1 MASKRGEEK
10 KRKKFDVRR
19 EVSAGGLIWR
29 RRNSSLIEV
38 VLVRPAGKK
47 NWVLPKGHIESG
59 ESILDAALR
68 EAKEESGLKVKAGEP
83 LGNVSYIYSWR
94 FDPANPPVRIFK
106 RVHFFLM
113 QCVGGDTSAHD
124 HEIDQ
129 VEWVALD
136 EALARASHKSER
148 DLIAKAKQMLLASG
162 SQSRNDARADSSS
175 FRQT

>member
-1 MASKRGEEK
+1 MASRRGEGK

-29 RRNSSLIEV
+29 RRNSSVEV
-38 VLVRPAGKK
+38 VLVRPAGKR

-59 ESILDAALR
+59 ETIIDAALR
-68 EAKEESGLKVKAGEP
+68 EAREESGLQVKAGEP
-83 LGNVSYIYSWR
+83 LGNVSYLYSWR
-94 FDPANPPVRIFK
+94 FDPAGPPVRIFK

-113 QCVGGDTSAHD
+113 QCVGGDPSAHD

-129 VEWVALD
+129 VEWVPLD
-136 EALARASHKSER
+136 EALSRASHKSER
-148 DLIAKAKQMLLASG
+148 DLIAKAKQMLAAG
-162 SQSRNDARADSSS
+162 APSREDTPLDSSS